1 MQHSASQRS
10 TEAAATPSGVSAASD
25 PGSRTRSADR
35 DPGAQPADEL
45 AAADKPVEDEAE
57 EGNGADKLSPRPV
70 SDDPEVVALWR
81 RFKTDGDPDAR
92 ERLILQYAPLVKYVA
107 GRVSVG
113 LPSTVEHGD
122 LTSYGMFGLID
133 AIERFDLEKGV
144 KFETYAISRIRGAII
159 DELRTIDWIP
169 RSVRTKARRVEQAMA
184 TLEHDLGRTPSEDEL
199 AEQLDVDVDELRRI
213 LAQVSL
219 TSVMA
224 LDEPFASGEDEE
236 GGSTLLD
243 KVPDQSSPDPQAR
256 LEDATLRQVLSE
268 SVAHL
273 SERERTVVML
283 YYFEGMTLSQIGEV
297 LGVTESRIC
306 QVHSKAVLGLRTKII
321 ERTRG

>member
-1 MQHSASQRS
+1 MRSSASPPP
-10 TEAAATPSGVSAASD
+10 EPD
-25 PGSRTRSADR
+25 P
-35 DPGAQPADEL
+35 PEGA
-45 AAADKPVEDEAE
+45 
-57 EGNGADKLSPRPV
+57 GADTDEPALQARPV
-70 SDDPEVVALWR
+70 SDDPEVVALWQ
-81 RFKTDGDPDAR
+81 RFADTGDTAAR

-113 LPSTVEHGD
+113 LPSTVEHAD

-133 AIERFDLEKGV
+133 AIERFDIHKGV

-224 LDEPFASGEDEE
+224 LDEPFASGEGEE

-256 LEDATLRQVLSE
+256 MEDATLRQVLSE

-283 YYFEGMTLSQIGEV
+283 YYFEGMTLSQVGEV

-306 QVHSKAVLGLRTKII
+306 QIHSKAVLGLRTKII

>member
-1 MQHSASQRS
+1 MPHSPSERS
-10 TEAAATPSGVSAASD
+10 TGAGRTASGVSD
-25 PGSRTRSADR
+25 EDLEQLDR
-35 DPGAQPADEL
+35 VEDGDQAGPLEDDALAEGEELPGADT
-45 AAADKPVEDEAE
+45 AE
-57 EGNGADKLSPRPV
+57 GGEPEGLTPRPV
-70 SDDPEVVALWR
+70 SDDPEVVELWR
-81 RFKTDGDPDAR
+81 RFKADGDPDAR

-133 AIERFDLEKGV
+133 AIERFDLDKGV

-169 RSVRTKARRVEQAMA
+169 RSVRTKARRVEQAMQ

-199 AEQLDVDVDELRRI
+199 AEQLDVGVSELRRT

-224 LDEPFASGEDEE
+224 LDEPFAGEDDDDE
-236 GGSTLLD
+236 GSTLLD
-243 KVPDQSSPDPQAR
+243 KVPDRSSPDPEMR
-256 LEDATLRQVLSE
+256 LQDATLRQVLSE

-273 SERERTVVML
+273 AERERTVVML
-283 YYFEGMTLSQIGEV
+283 YYFEGMTLSQVGEV
-297 LGVTESRIC
+297 LGVTESRVC
-306 QVHSKAVLGLRTKII
+306 QIHSKAVLGLRTKIT
-321 ERTRG
+321 ERIRG

>member
-1 MQHSASQRS
+1 MSDSATRRTAARGGATPARGAAEDAGSPPEAVDEDVARAPAG
-10 TEAAATPSGVSAASD
+10 EAA
-25 PGSRTRSADR
+25 
-35 DPGAQPADEL
+35 GAGG
-45 AAADKPVEDEAE
+45 EA
-57 EGNGADKLSPRPV
+57 SPRPV

-81 RFKTDGDPDAR
+81 RFKADGDRDAR

-133 AIERFDLEKGV
+133 AIERFDLDKGV

-159 DELRTIDWIP
+159 DELRSLDWIP
-169 RSVRTKARRVEQAMA
+169 RSVRNKARRVEQAMSD
-184 TLEHDLGRTPSEDEL
+184 LEHELGRTPGEGEL
-199 AEQLDVDVDELRRI
+199 AGRLDVDIDELRRT

-224 LDEPFASGEDEE
+224 LDEPFAGEDDEE

-243 KVPDQSSPDPQAR
+243 KVPDRASPDPEAR
-256 LEDATLRQVLSE
+256 LQDSEMRKVLSD

-297 LGVTESRIC
+297 LSVTESRVC
-306 QVHSKAVLGLRTKII
+306 QIHTKAVLGLRTKIT
-321 ERTRG
+321 ERIRG